1 MLSAAIRSVCRE
13 SSMNQGGKMHRA
25 ASGQLFSIMDLG
37 AQWTPASCRRFSGV
51 FLPVRPIE
59 SILPHESI

>member
-1 MLSAAIRSVCRE
+1 
-13 SSMNQGGKMHRA
+13 MNQGGKMHRA